1 MAPVCLCMRQ
11 SYVSL
16 PKPPNVWRESLAGQK
31 RSKKGVC
38 VTKTREIFFG
48 KRCSIAA
55 KAENGPENTLSWMH
69 NRKKSDGNRDK
80 NYGNKDSFFSPYSR
94 KRLKSRQNGLCTALS
109 FFFCLKDNAIGIG
122 RQRQK
127 VTGAA
132 APYSTACMSVWMQRS
147 SLMV

>member
-1 MAPVCLCMRQ
+1 M
-11 SYVSL
+11 
-16 PKPPNVWRESLAGQK
+16 
-31 RSKKGVC
+31 
-38 VTKTREIFFG
+38 FFG
-48 KRCSIAA
+48 KRCAIAA
-55 KAENGPENTLSWMH
+55 KTENEPEKTLSWMH
-69 NRKKSDGNRDK
+69 NREKSDGNRDK

-94 KRLKSRQNGLCTALS
+94 KCLKSRQNGLCAALS

-147 SLMV
+147 SLMA